1 MDKMNGLAKKIIIG
15 VGILFAIL
23 IIAGIAGNKQLEE
36 KAKTEPMTAENA
48 AKACKDLIFAA
59 KDGDPLYDY
68 VPDSMATP
76 NTQEI
81 GETKDGQ
88 GFQTQ
93 FNGSY
98 FDESGVFT
106 CIVAGTKGEPK
117 VYSITFAG
125 RQIYGEADSW
135 LKD

>member
-1 MDKMNGLAKKIIIG
+1 MDKMNGIAKKILIG
-15 VGILFAIL
+15 VGVLVAIL

-36 KAKTEPMTAENA
+36 KAKTEPITADTA
-48 AKACKDLIFAA
+48 AKACKDLIFNA

-68 VPDSMATP
+68 VPDAMATP

-93 FNGSY
+93 FDGSY
-98 FDESGVFT
+98 FDENGVFT

-117 VYSITFAG
+117 VYSITFGG
-125 RQIYGEADSW
+125 RLIYGEEGSW